1 MHYNHFEKLL
11 TKLISLLMNIISFI
25 NIKNC
30 DGNNQ
35 MYTYYFCL
43 LQILEVNGA
52 SLSNVSHN
60 RALELLRGTTHLSLN
75 VKCNLLGKTEVLVI
89 LPYFRYCFVIGH

>member
-1 MHYNHFEKLL
+1 
-11 TKLISLLMNIISFI
+11 MNIISFI
-25 NIKNC
+25 NINNW
-30 DGNNQ
+30 DGNKQ
-35 MYTYYFCL
+35 MFTYCFCL

-75 VKCNLLGKTEVLVI
+75 VKCNLLGKTKVLVV
-89 LPYFRYCFVIGH
+89 LAYFRSGFKFVIGH